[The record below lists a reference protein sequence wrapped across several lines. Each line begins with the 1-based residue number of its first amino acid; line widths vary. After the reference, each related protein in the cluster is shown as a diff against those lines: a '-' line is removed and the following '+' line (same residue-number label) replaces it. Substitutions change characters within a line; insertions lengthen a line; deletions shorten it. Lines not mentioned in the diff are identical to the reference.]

1 VADARFLLRPK
12 WLLSHLL
19 VLLLIVAMINLGLWQ
34 LRRLDERRQRNDLIE
49 SRQDQPVVPVDEL
62 VAPDANDKALSDARY
77 RRVSAGG
84 TYNEDATVVVRN
96 RTQDG
101 VAGAW
106 LVTPVELPSGSR
118 VGVIRGFVGLQS
130 DGSPVDA
137 PPPQGDVTVE
147 GIVIDP
153 HRLDGT
159 APKDVDP
166 MLKADGMLPV
176 LILADSSTPPE
187 PNEGQEGGS
196 RQDSILQVPK
206 PELGEGP
213 HFSYAVQWFIFTA
226 IAVIGYPIVL
236 RRVVARKGK
245 EVDDTDDLDREL
257 DELARHGG

>member
-62 VAPDANDKALSDARY
+62 VAPDAGDKAVSDARY
-77 RRVSAGG
+77 RRVSASG

-106 LVTPVELPSGSR
+106 LVTPVELPSGSQ

-213 HFSYAVQWFIFTA
+213 HFSYAVQWFIFA
-226 IAVIGYPIVL
+226 SIAVVGYGVL
-236 RRVVARKGK
+236 VR
-245 EVDDTDDLDREL
+245 REL
-257 DELARHGG
+257 VRGRPPIASGEEATREEAPTP

>member
-1 VADARFLLRPK
+1 VANARFLLRPR

-19 VLLLIVAMINLGLWQ
+19 VALLIFAMINLGLWQ
-34 LRRLDERRQRNDLIE
+34 LRRLDERRERNDLIE

-62 VAPDANDKALSDARY
+62 VAPDAGDEAVSNARY
-77 RRVSAGG
+77 RRVSASG
-84 TYNEDATVVVRN
+84 TYEDATVVVRN

-106 LVTPVELPSGSR
+106 LVTPVELASGSQ
-118 VGVIRGFVGLQS
+118 VGVIRGFVGLES
-130 DGSPVDA
+130 DGRAVDA
-137 PPPQGDVTVE
+137 PAPEGEVTVE
-147 GIVIDP
+147 GIVVDP
-153 HRLDGT
+153 DRLDGT
-159 APKDVDP
+159 APRDVDP
-166 MLKADGMLPV
+166 MLATDGMLPV

-226 IAVIGYPIVL
+226 IAIIGYPIVL